1 MAPDRHVARVRRKL
15 PGHHNRRY
23 KGKNLSYDRKVGDAQ
38 RYNHQVNLLSQTLN
52 HRMRELEKQ
61 ASPVHIPL
69 LEAATWLLLDLGA
82 EEWPEV
88 WLNDERLNI
97 SFSGVYIELLLNE
110 GSVEAQCFTDEF
122 VEYRTYNNPLRV
134 SRWLRSAL
142 KRRDSL

>member
-1 MAPDRHVARVRRKL
+1 
-15 PGHHNRRY
+15 
-23 KGKNLSYDRKVGDAQ
+23 
-38 RYNHQVNLLSQTLN
+38 
-52 HRMRELEKQ
+52 MRELEKQ